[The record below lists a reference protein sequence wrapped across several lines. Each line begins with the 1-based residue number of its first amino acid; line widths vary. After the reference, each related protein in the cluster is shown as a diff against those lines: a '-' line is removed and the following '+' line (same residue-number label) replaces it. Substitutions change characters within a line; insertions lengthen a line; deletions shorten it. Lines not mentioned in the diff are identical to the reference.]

1 MRNRERNGDK
11 MKGCCLKFTIILN
24 MVNGQ
29 KGYTTSMIPSNQLYK
44 QKNPSL

>member
-24 MVNGQ
+24 MVMDKKVTLQ
-29 KGYTTSMIPSNQLYK
+29 V
-44 QKNPSL
+44 